1 MIQVLRASWNLHREQ
16 LLAVRREVFIN
27 EQNVPEEIEIDELD
41 PIAHHLLALLSGKE
55 PVGTARWII
64 GENKCIRIGRVAVLK
79 SNRRD
84 GIGSLLIQ
92 EALSDAKKSGFLR
105 AHLHAQVSSIPFYS
119 HLGFKL
125 TDIPE
130 FEEAG
135 IPHREME
142 IQLA

>member
-1 MIQVLRASWNLHREQ
+1 MHREQ
-16 LLAVRREVFIN
+16 LLTVRREVFVE

-41 PIAHHLLALLSGKE
+41 PVAHHLLALSSEQE
-55 PVGTARWII
+55 PVGTARWID

-79 SNRRD
+79 SKRRD
-84 GIGSLLIQ
+84 GIGSLLIRK
-92 EALSDAKKSGFLR
+92 ALSDAKKSGFLR
-105 AHLHAQVSSIPFYS
+105 ACLHAQVSSIPFYS
-119 HLGFKL
+119 HLGFTL

-142 IQLA
+142 IEFA